1 MRGFVPDAEWAA
13 GRVASLPVRWQGQLL
28 KAWGARHPGDRRGA
42 NTALRETTDKLQA
55 VRIPLDAG
63 DAQICD
69 AAQALALRCAAAA
82 ERLHDANALRRW
94 MGTICEGQGIEP
106 PDACKVENGPAIARM
121 TCHQWWRRKLRQHQG
136 RAVEGAAIELARV
149 AKGREIYCS
158 NETLLRR
165 IQQNAR
171 NLASLENTIATNEH
185 GDEYTLAELA
195 AKGPANKAIRRAELM
210 TRIAGFERIARDLGH
225 AGLFM
230 TITCPSRMHKMRTVG
245 PKGAR
250 RVVENLPSKTRC
262 GWDGTLPNQ
271 AQKYLCAVWARIR
284 AKLHRDGVGVYG
296 FRIAEPQHD
305 GTPHWHFIL
314 FHEVAHT
321 DAVRGAVTK
330 HALRDSPNEPG
341 AHAHRVDFK
350 AIDWERGS
358 AAGYIAKYVAKN
370 IDGYRLEKDLHGND
384 SMETSARVEA
394 WASNW
399 GIRQFQQVG
408 GPPVTVWRELRRIEQ
423 VPMGAPEHLVKA
435 HEAVNKVQQF
445 KGELK
450 DAAARVAWDTYVNAQ
465 GGVFCGRDYR
475 IKLMKVDQPG
485 KLTRYG
491 EQAGPRT
498 VGIETVSME
507 EWIPQEIMDMHPMDR
522 WDFKPLVRAVVWAVE
537 SKRYEWVVGGRKR
550 SSGLVSIGQAT
561 PATWTRVINCTEGQK
576 NDDRGNAAALGRL
589 QRQLRGGAV
598 HGAQPVETVHGAH
611 AEAAVGN
618 DAVGGWLEGAELHR
632 WRVRYLCGPWQQQ
645 PAGPAVRLYGGG
657 RTGRQLDAYRV
668 ANVCGPWLPT
678 N

>member
-1 MRGFVPDAEWAA
+1 MRGFVPDDVWAA

-28 KAWGARHPGDRRGA
+28 DAWGARHPGDRRGA
-42 NTALRETTDKLQA
+42 NTALRETTDKLTA

-63 DAQICD
+63 DAQICE

-94 MGTICEGQGIEP
+94 MSAICEGQGIEP
-106 PDACKVENGPAIARM
+106 PDACRVENGPAIARM
-121 TCHQWWRRKLRQHQG
+121 TCHQWWRRKLRVHHG
-136 RAVEGAAIELARV
+136 RAVEGAAIALARV

-158 NETLLRR
+158 TDTLQRR

-171 NLASLENTIATNEH
+171 NLASLENTTATNEH
-185 GDEYTLAELA
+185 GQEYTLAELA

-225 AGLFM
+225 EGLFM
-230 TITCPSRMHKMRTVG
+230 TVTCPSRMHRMRTVG
-245 PKGAR
+245 AKHAR
-250 RVVENLPSKTRC
+250 RVVENSR
-262 GWDGTLPNQ
+262 WDGTEPREAQ
-271 AQKYLCAVWARIR
+271 AYLSKVWARIR
-284 AKLHRDGVGVYG
+284 AKLHRQGVGVYG

-314 FHEVAHT
+314 FHELAHRGQ
-321 DAVRGAVTK
+321 VRGAVLE

-350 AIDWERGS
+350 RIDWERGS

-370 IDGYRLEKDLHGND
+370 IDGYRLETDLHGNP

-394 WASNW
+394 WASAW

-423 VPMGAPEHLVKA
+423 VPMGAPEHLIKA

-445 KGELK
+445 KGELQEV
-450 DAAARVAWDTYVNAQ
+450 AARVAWDTYVNAQ

-475 IKLMKVDQPG
+475 IKLMKQDQPG
-485 KLTRYG
+485 RLTRYG

-498 VGIETVSME
+498 VGVETVTFE
-507 EWIPQEIMDMHPMDR
+507 EWIPQSIMDMHPMDR

-537 SKRYEWVVGGRKR
+537 SKRYEWVIGGSAR
-550 SSGLVSIGQAT
+550 SKGLVSIGQAT
-561 PATWTRVINCTEGQK
+561 PAPWTRVNNCTEMEK
-576 NDDRGNAAALGRL
+576 NGNSGNAAPLGNV

-598 HGAQPVETVHGAH
+598 HGAKPVETVGGAN
-611 AEAAVGN
+611 AGADVGT
-618 DAVGGWLEGAELHR
+618 DSDGGWLEGAELQR
-632 WRVRYLCGPWQQQ
+632 WRMRNLCGPW
-645 PAGPAVRLYGGG
+645 PEMPAVCAKPIFSGG
-657 RTGRQLDAYRV
+657 RTGAALAAWRAAV
-668 ANVCGPWLPT
+668 FCGPRLPT